1 MDDME
6 RIKNLVKDKGY
17 KLTPQRKATL
27 ETILQNAGRHLST
40 EEIFWEVKKICPD
53 IGLATVY
60 RTILLLDELNILD
73 KHNFEDGRYRYEL
86 NHPDQDHHHH
96 HLICNKC
103 GKVFEVEEDLL
114 EDLEHKIEQNF
125 NFRITNHKV
134 QFFGYCS
141 NCIEGDDK
149 SI

>member
-6 RIKNLVKDKGY
+6 RIKNLVRDKGY

-27 ETILQNAGRHLST
+27 ETILKNTGRHLST

-96 HLICNKC
+96 HLICSKC

-114 EDLEHKIEQNF
+114 EDLEHKIEHNF
-125 NFRITNHKV
+125 NFKITNHKV

-141 NCIEGDDK
+141 ECLEEKDSD
-149 SI
+149 